1 MNWNHLRD
9 TLIDELAVEGLD
21 GCTFDHLYSIVK
33 PLFISLNNQLSTDTY
48 LRSYIWK
55 ILLSCSCIELYELPE
70 NFQAVLSSNDLAI
83 ENSELNHRGYSSTY
97 NQRKLLSNKSD
108 YLILDNISN
117 VDRMHLVVEQN
128 IREFRITQGRFDT
141 KQLFSKYEYALLE
154 CICKT
159 RSKGIPTSGND
170 GLSKI
175 FNINSKSLFYYLKQL
190 ISLDII
196 KKLNLTRQLVGTLKQ
211 PILIMTRYITTNDYL
226 NSKYTI
232 IDRLK
237 TYLEQCKNQ
246 SCERNHLKSYLSLG
260 EKSFRSLMRKCKR
273 LNLIEKY
280 NKTMSEHDLKKFINN
295 EDDSISLICINNRTR
310 LRSYT
315 FFRLKSN
322 NISKDDDEEIASS
335 SEDNEQTEDED
346 EDEVE
351 DDTMLAGGDDE
362 DSDMFPLSEAS
373 SLLDQKH
380 LRLYVDRPFHFQYY
394 QLLEQVKDIGLSQR
408 DLANIC
414 HLSFYSARS
423 EIKSLTKNMKH
434 ISLKSVQLNQKGKI
448 MENRI
453 VLKKYMPT
461 AATKATPSSST
472 TTTNINIR
480 QQIISK
486 TPRAKRKK
494 SNRTPKEIVQTAAIA
509 ESPSSSQASP
519 SNPASLIKCE
529 PLDAEHLDNEPLL
542 SRLVS
547 SEILWRPSIQTV
559 PAEPPKKKSKTRVN
573 PVKRI
578 NIKREHR
585 LDLIRSYMQEHPIC
599 TLTDL
604 RAAIMSSEREE
615 GLTIHMD
622 RKTLDKLV
630 DELEKIHKFLF
641 RFTARVKQSRTI
653 ICLAMNTDDIA
664 PNCERIQ
671 QFKIEL
677 SQETIEVP
685 STTQTKSKTI
695 SQQRLSNTTTTT
707 TTAAA
712 TTTDQLD
719 QTVEEEKPLGVD
731 SKITIDNL
739 FNNGLEEEKIAL
751 LKKKPLENITGFGN
765 CYGYVYKFQRCA
777 ILHKFLFYLIYGYEG
792 KVDTE
797 PLESTI
803 DMDQPLV
810 SNDPEVQSILDS
822 IPNARRYIG
831 SNQGANW
838 KTFVPPL
845 DTRGRS
851 IPAGCLYLDDFLMC
865 MPVSIF
871 LAVVYVPYKVPGL
884 MELLSHPTK
893 RYILVRDLPAEM
905 RYPLVVRRHYLYRI
919 AEVLK
924 YLSTLGLI
932 TFVDRPIIS
941 RLEKLNTLIYIHPKA
956 YLINTINQTNNSNEP
971 IENMPNYPKQNYH
984 FISLTNVNRFWFDL
998 IEIAL
1003 NTYRIKIFS
1012 RKQNRSHIV
1021 DILKQANKPI
1031 PIENISEVKTP
1042 LGKSNGPA
1050 GFDYDLYLFLRKS
1063 WKLPYNNKRIL
1074 KLLNREANH
1083 CCIPVCELRVPIDV
1097 ALKRSYTRHLAQKR
1111 KNNIRKRGMNM
1122 LVSNFDTELNSSFP
1136 TPLSSSTFHRTKR
1149 SLNVSIKP
1157 SHGFENYGHLSRYI
1171 IPYDSL
1177 NQLQFI
1183 DRRKKLLFQYIREKN
1198 KTILNRFNDIL
1209 RDTSVKNVNPRNNK
1223 KKRKLNEEQESDD
1236 EEQVNSTALRVRW
1249 SPIEERVISLINA
1262 SLSFYL
1268 PRKQPNTPDISQD
1281 SNPIGSRRPAAFLP
1295 FNKELFR
1302 ACLIRILP
1310 RSARSKTPQNVVRK
1324 IKNDMSQQ
1332 TRISQLEHLSV
1343 LCSTDTFLLSFR
1355 NESKRYLKQ
1364 RYRSNEHFFLLLFER
1379 IYMKFQN
1386 FIRTGYLHCIPQGT
1400 IEYLPNTR
1408 DELLKQYKIIG
1419 KPSVE
1424 LQASNPSEST
1434 KSILSSTISM
1444 AAHSSLLSNE
1454 RSGTT
1459 KAFILHYIF
1468 SQYPESLLNEI
1479 VYRLMH
1485 TDAVITLTK
1494 SNDIQRKITSE
1505 ASTFLAGRAYHIN
1518 QRYIYRWYTYMPA
1531 IVLHETYSWINENI
1545 LSKININDIR
1555 DEMIVTID
1563 IEQQNNV
1570 AIAASFITFFDSNHF
1585 DIQLALPKSLD
1596 NEPEMIMSKMHKNE
1610 NDDESNT
1617 DDDDN
1622 NDDDHERVFEQ
1633 VLQSARRIDQTRYEN
1648 INKRKLSTDNENSN
1662 KKPRLTTDEN
1672 DVSSSRTKSSTSN
1685 RHQCSECSKSFI
1697 NRTSLV
1703 RHRHRQHEKHHQ
1715 VKSGKTALRPGSTTQ
1730 NPLGRGR
1737 HATDT
1742 SSLSCC
1748 SIKFVLSTEFLQEQ
1762 YQHFFMQKSLY
1773 TIDKLIERFPLYSAV
1788 YDQEQQIDYNEN
1800 NLLYHTILNTHE
1812 FGLTFYQIYNQVKS
1826 TMTFS
1831 ECVKQLND
1839 YLTRGII
1846 IAGGSR
1852 TRIYVHRKH
1861 ARSWLIYSIRFRQHD
1876 NNNNLE
1882 TLLTSAFA
1890 DSTPAMANIDNDTTQ
1905 DSRQIKSLN
1914 LPNSENILN
1923 KNGQLISDQF
1933 ERVVFIPRPWKSTD
1947 GSINFVV
1954 LQRMM
1959 ESLLLYIIDHP
1970 GTNLEHIYE
1979 HYKCVLQPVAINDC
1993 IELFQQMN
2001 CLETVQVPLKKTIE
2015 KQINLYSNEHSD
2027 DEHDDEHEKN
2037 QNIQYDSDNDFERIL
2052 FKANYDYQQTTLY
2065 CFPTYD
2071 CLAKFGVS
2079 FPSSLMNQQRGIDRM
2094 PFPSY

>member
-55 ILLSCSCIELYELPE
+55 VLLSCSCIELYELPE
-70 NFQAVLSSNDLAI
+70 TFQAILSSNDLAI

-211 PILIMTRYITTNDYL
+211 PILIMTRYITTSDYL

-280 NKTMSEHDLKKFINN
+280 NKTMNEHDLKKFINN

-335 SEDNEQTEDED
+335 SEDNEQSED

-351 DDTMLAGGDDE
+351 VDDDTMMAGGDDE

-373 SLLDQKH
+373 SLLDQKN

-414 HLSFYSARS
+414 HLSFYLARS

-472 TTTNINIR
+472 TTTSANINIR

-486 TPRAKRKK
+486 TPRTKRKK
-494 SNRTPKEIVQTAAIA
+494 SNRTPKEIVETTALA

-604 RAAIMSSEREE
+604 RAAIMSSERDE

-695 SQQRLSNTTTTT
+695 SQQRLSNTTTPTATT
-707 TTAAA
+707 T

-719 QTVEEEKPLGVD
+719 QTVEEEKPLDVD

-797 PLESTI
+797 P
-803 DMDQPLV
+803 
-810 SNDPEVQSILDS
+810 
-822 IPNARRYIG
+822 
-831 SNQGANW
+831 
-838 KTFVPPL
+838 
-845 DTRGRS
+845 
-851 IPAGCLYLDDFLMC
+851 
-865 MPVSIF
+865 
-871 LAVVYVPYKVPGL
+871 
-884 MELLSHPTK
+884 
-893 RYILVRDLPAEM
+893 
-905 RYPLVVRRHYLYRI
+905 
-919 AEVLK
+919 
-924 YLSTLGLI
+924 
-932 TFVDRPIIS
+932 
-941 RLEKLNTLIYIHPKA
+941 
-956 YLINTINQTNNSNEP
+956 
-971 IENMPNYPKQNYH
+971 
-984 FISLTNVNRFWFDL
+984 
-998 IEIAL
+998 
-1003 NTYRIKIFS
+1003 
-1012 RKQNRSHIV
+1012 
-1021 DILKQANKPI
+1021 
-1031 PIENISEVKTP
+1031 
-1042 LGKSNGPA
+1042 
-1050 GFDYDLYLFLRKS
+1050 
-1063 WKLPYNNKRIL
+1063 
-1074 KLLNREANH
+1074 
-1083 CCIPVCELRVPIDV
+1083 
-1097 ALKRSYTRHLAQKR
+1097 
-1111 KNNIRKRGMNM
+1111 
-1122 LVSNFDTELNSSFP
+1122 
-1136 TPLSSSTFHRTKR
+1136 
-1149 SLNVSIKP
+1149 
-1157 SHGFENYGHLSRYI
+1157 
-1171 IPYDSL
+1171 
-1177 NQLQFI
+1177 
-1183 DRRKKLLFQYIREKN
+1183 
-1198 KTILNRFNDIL
+1198 
-1209 RDTSVKNVNPRNNK
+1209 
-1223 KKRKLNEEQESDD
+1223 
-1236 EEQVNSTALRVRW
+1236 
-1249 SPIEERVISLINA
+1249 
-1262 SLSFYL
+1262 
-1268 PRKQPNTPDISQD
+1268 
-1281 SNPIGSRRPAAFLP
+1281 
-1295 FNKELFR
+1295 
-1302 ACLIRILP
+1302 
-1310 RSARSKTPQNVVRK
+1310 
-1324 IKNDMSQQ
+1324 
-1332 TRISQLEHLSV
+1332 
-1343 LCSTDTFLLSFR
+1343 
-1355 NESKRYLKQ
+1355 
-1364 RYRSNEHFFLLLFER
+1364 
-1379 IYMKFQN
+1379 
-1386 FIRTGYLHCIPQGT
+1386 
-1400 IEYLPNTR
+1400 
-1408 DELLKQYKIIG
+1408 
-1419 KPSVE
+1419 
-1424 LQASNPSEST
+1424 
-1434 KSILSSTISM
+1434 
-1444 AAHSSLLSNE
+1444 
-1454 RSGTT
+1454 
-1459 KAFILHYIF
+1459 
-1468 SQYPESLLNEI
+1468 
-1479 VYRLMH
+1479 
-1485 TDAVITLTK
+1485 
-1494 SNDIQRKITSE
+1494 
-1505 ASTFLAGRAYHIN
+1505 
-1518 QRYIYRWYTYMPA
+1518 
-1531 IVLHETYSWINENI
+1531 
-1545 LSKININDIR
+1545 
-1555 DEMIVTID
+1555 
-1563 IEQQNNV
+1563 
-1570 AIAASFITFFDSNHF
+1570 
-1585 DIQLALPKSLD
+1585 
-1596 NEPEMIMSKMHKNE
+1596 
-1610 NDDESNT
+1610 
-1617 DDDDN
+1617 
-1622 NDDDHERVFEQ
+1622 
-1633 VLQSARRIDQTRYEN
+1633 
-1648 INKRKLSTDNENSN
+1648 
-1662 KKPRLTTDEN
+1662 
-1672 DVSSSRTKSSTSN
+1672 
-1685 RHQCSECSKSFI
+1685 
-1697 NRTSLV
+1697 
-1703 RHRHRQHEKHHQ
+1703 
-1715 VKSGKTALRPGSTTQ
+1715 
-1730 NPLGRGR
+1730 
-1737 HATDT
+1737 
-1742 SSLSCC
+1742 
-1748 SIKFVLSTEFLQEQ
+1748 
-1762 YQHFFMQKSLY
+1762 
-1773 TIDKLIERFPLYSAV
+1773 
-1788 YDQEQQIDYNEN
+1788 
-1800 NLLYHTILNTHE
+1800 
-1812 FGLTFYQIYNQVKS
+1812 
-1826 TMTFS
+1826 
-1831 ECVKQLND
+1831 
-1839 YLTRGII
+1839 
-1846 IAGGSR
+1846 
-1852 TRIYVHRKH
+1852 
-1861 ARSWLIYSIRFRQHD
+1861 
-1876 NNNNLE
+1876 
-1882 TLLTSAFA
+1882 
-1890 DSTPAMANIDNDTTQ
+1890 
-1905 DSRQIKSLN
+1905 
-1914 LPNSENILN
+1914 
-1923 KNGQLISDQF
+1923 
-1933 ERVVFIPRPWKSTD
+1933 
-1947 GSINFVV
+1947 
-1954 LQRMM
+1954 
-1959 ESLLLYIIDHP
+1959 
-1970 GTNLEHIYE
+1970 
-1979 HYKCVLQPVAINDC
+1979 
-1993 IELFQQMN
+1993 
-2001 CLETVQVPLKKTIE
+2001 
-2015 KQINLYSNEHSD
+2015 
-2027 DEHDDEHEKN
+2027 
-2037 QNIQYDSDNDFERIL
+2037 
-2052 FKANYDYQQTTLY
+2052 
-2065 CFPTYD
+2065 
-2071 CLAKFGVS
+2071 
-2079 FPSSLMNQQRGIDRM
+2079 
-2094 PFPSY
+2094 

>member
-1 MNWNHLRD
+1 
-9 TLIDELAVEGLD
+9 
-21 GCTFDHLYSIVK
+21 
-33 PLFISLNNQLSTDTY
+33 
-48 LRSYIWK
+48 
-55 ILLSCSCIELYELPE
+55 
-70 NFQAVLSSNDLAI
+70 
-83 ENSELNHRGYSSTY
+83 
-97 NQRKLLSNKSD
+97 
-108 YLILDNISN
+108 
-117 VDRMHLVVEQN
+117 
-128 IREFRITQGRFDT
+128 
-141 KQLFSKYEYALLE
+141 
-154 CICKT
+154 
-159 RSKGIPTSGND
+159 
-170 GLSKI
+170 
-175 FNINSKSLFYYLKQL
+175 
-190 ISLDII
+190 
-196 KKLNLTRQLVGTLKQ
+196 
-211 PILIMTRYITTNDYL
+211 
-226 NSKYTI
+226 
-232 IDRLK
+232 
-237 TYLEQCKNQ
+237 
-246 SCERNHLKSYLSLG
+246 
-260 EKSFRSLMRKCKR
+260 MRKCKR

-280 NKTMSEHDLKKFINN
+280 NKTMNEYDLKKFLNN
-295 EDDSISLICINNRTR
+295 EDDSSTLICLNNRIR

-322 NISKDDDEEIASS
+322 NTNKDDDEEIASS
-335 SEDNEQTEDED
+335 SDDNEQSDED
-346 EDEVE
+346 
-351 DDTMLAGGDDE
+351 DDE
-362 DSDMFPLSEAS
+362 EDVIIDDNDNTGCDDDDSNMLPLSEAS
-373 SLLDQKH
+373 SQLDQKN
-380 LRLYVDRPFHFQYY
+380 LRLYIDRPYHFQYY

-461 AATKATPSSST
+461 TTKVSSST
-472 TTTNINIR
+472 TSTNNNVR

-486 TPRAKRKK
+486 TPRTKRKK
-494 SNRTPKEIVQTAAIA
+494 PNNKQKEVVETTIA
-509 ESPSSSQASP
+509 ESPTSLTAPSSNSTSF
-519 SNPASLIKCE
+519 IKCE
-529 PLDAEHLDNEPLL
+529 PIDAEHLDNEPLL

-547 SEILWRPSIQTV
+547 SEILWRPSIQSV
-559 PAEPPKKKSKTRVN
+559 PSEPPKKKSKTRVN

-585 LDLIRSYMQEHPIC
+585 LDLIRSYMTEHPIC

-604 RAAIMSSEREE
+604 RAAIMSSERDE

-630 DELEKIHKFLF
+630 DELEKVHKFLF
-641 RFTARVKQSRTI
+641 RFTARIKQSRTI
-653 ICLAMNTDDIA
+653 VCLAMNTNDIS

-677 SQETIEVP
+677 SQDTIEVP
-685 STTQTKSKTI
+685 SS
-695 SQQRLSNTTTTT
+695 ST
-707 TTAAA
+707 TTA
-712 TTTDQLD
+712 TTTNKSKQISRKNLSNVIIDQQD
-719 QTVEEEKPLGVD
+719 QIIEDDKQYDDD

-777 ILHKFLFYLIYGYEG
+777 ILHKFLFYLLYGYEG
-792 KVDTE
+792 KVDNETI
-797 PLESTI
+797 ESTI
-803 DMDQPLV
+803 DMDPPLV
-810 SNDPEVQSILDS
+810 STDPEVQSILDS
-822 IPNARRYIG
+822 ISTTRHYIG

-851 IPAGCLYLDDFLMC
+851 IPSGCLYLDDFLMC

-871 LAVVYVPYKVPGL
+871 LAIVYVPYKVPGL

-905 RYPLVVRRHYLYRI
+905 RYPLIVRRHYLYRI
-919 AEVLK
+919 TEVLK

-941 RLEKLNTLIYIHPKA
+941 RLEKLNTLIYVHPKA

-971 IENMPNYPKQNYH
+971 IENMSNYPKQMYN
-984 FISLTNVNRFWFDL
+984 FISLTNVNRYWFDL

-1021 DILKQANKPI
+1021 DILKQAIKPI
-1031 PIENISEVKTP
+1031 PIENINEIKTP

-1111 KNNIRKRGMNM
+1111 KNNIRKRGANM
-1122 LVSNFDTELNSSFP
+1122 LSSNFDTTVNSTSSI
-1136 TPLSSSTFHRTKR
+1136 TTTSSTFHKTKR
-1149 SLNVSIKP
+1149 NFNISIKLLH
-1157 SHGFENYGHLSRYI
+1157 SIENYGHLSRYI
-1171 IPYDSL
+1171 IPYELL
-1177 NQLQFI
+1177 NQIQFI
-1183 DRRKKLLFQYIREKN
+1183 DRRKKLLFQYVRDRN
-1198 KTILNRFNDIL
+1198 KIILNRYNDIL
-1209 RDTSVKNVNPRNNK
+1209 RDTSMEKNINNRRK
-1223 KKRKLNEEQESDD
+1223 KKKEKLNDEQESDD

-1262 SLSFYL
+1262 SLAFYL
-1268 PRKQPNTPDISQD
+1268 PRKQPNTPDITQD

-1310 RSARSKTPQNVVRK
+1310 RSARTKTPQNVVRK
-1324 IKNDMSQQ
+1324 IKNDMAQQ
-1332 TRISQLEHLSV
+1332 TRLSQLEHLSV
-1343 LCSTDTFLLSFR
+1343 LCSTDTYLLTFR
-1355 NESKRYLKQ
+1355 NEAKRYLKQ
-1364 RYRSNEHFFLLLFER
+1364 RFRSNEHFFLLLFER
-1379 IYMKFQN
+1379 IYYKFQN
-1386 FIRTGYLHCIPQGT
+1386 FIRTGYIHCIPQGT
-1400 IEYLPNTR
+1400 IEYLPNTK

-1419 KPSVE
+1419 KPSTKFQ
-1424 LQASNPSEST
+1424 LLNQPEST
-1434 KSILSSTISM
+1434 KLILSSTISM

-1454 RSGTT
+1454 RSGTL

-1545 LSKININDIR
+1545 LSKIDINDIK
-1555 DEMIVTID
+1555 DEMIITID

-1585 DIQLALPKSLD
+1585 DINLALPKSLD
-1596 NEPEMIMSKMHKNE
+1596 NEPEMIMTKINKND

-1622 NDDDHERVFEQ
+1622 DDEHERVFQQ

-1648 INKRKLSTDNENSN
+1648 INKRKLSTDNENTN
-1662 KKPRLTTDEN
+1662 KKSKVTTNEN
-1672 DVSSSRTKSSTSN
+1672 DVSTSRTKSSTSI
-1685 RHQCSECSKSFI
+1685 RHQCSECSKSFL

-1703 RHRHRQHEKHHQ
+1703 RHRHRQHEQHHQ
-1715 VKSGKTALRPGSTTQ
+1715 IKSGKSTLRPGSSTQ

-1748 SIKFVLSTEFLQEQ
+1748 SINFVLSNEFLHEQ
-1762 YQHFFMQKSLY
+1762 FQHFYIQKSLY
-1773 TIDKLIERFPLYSAV
+1773 TIDKLFERFPLYSAV
-1788 YDQEQQIDYNEN
+1788 YDQEQQMEFNEN
-1800 NLLYHTILNTHE
+1800 NLLYNTILNSHE
-1812 FGLTFYQIYNQVKS
+1812 FGLTFNQLYNKIKS
-1826 TMTFS
+1826 SMTFS

-1846 IAGGSR
+1846 IAAGSR

-1882 TLLTSAFA
+1882 TLLTSAFV
-1890 DSTPAMANIDNDTTQ
+1890 DSTPAMTTMDIDTTQ
-1905 DSRQIKSLN
+1905 ESRQIKCLN
-1914 LPNSENILN
+1914 LSYSENIIN
-1923 KNGQLISDQF
+1923 NNSQLISDQF
-1933 ERVVFIPRPWKSTD
+1933 E
-1947 GSINFVV
+1947 
-1954 LQRMM
+1954 
-1959 ESLLLYIIDHP
+1959 
-1970 GTNLEHIYE
+1970 
-1979 HYKCVLQPVAINDC
+1979 
-1993 IELFQQMN
+1993 
-2001 CLETVQVPLKKTIE
+2001 
-2015 KQINLYSNEHSD
+2015 
-2027 DEHDDEHEKN
+2027 
-2037 QNIQYDSDNDFERIL
+2037 
-2052 FKANYDYQQTTLY
+2052 
-2065 CFPTYD
+2065 
-2071 CLAKFGVS
+2071 
-2079 FPSSLMNQQRGIDRM
+2079 
-2094 PFPSY
+2094 